1 VSTFHF
7 DYRDAP
13 KDVRVS
19 RADVRRIL
27 GYLLP
32 ARGTSALILL
42 CIVATAALG
51 LIPPILMR
59 GIIDTAIPAGDRRL
73 LNGLAAAMILAPL
86 FSGLIGVWQN
96 YLVTMMSQA
105 VMLDIR
111 TAMYDRV
118 VRQSLRFFTDT
129 RSGEIL
135 SRFQNDVGGIQG
147 VVAGTLVSLTTNTLI
162 VVSTLVVIFRMNWRL
177 SLIAVAV
184 LPMFILPTRRVGQA
198 RSRIVKETQERLA
211 ELTSHM
217 QEALSVSGYL
227 LTRLFGAQELARK
240 KFGTG
245 ATAVRDLQIRQSMAG
260 RWFLMWILMFA
271 SVGPALIY
279 LVGGHE
285 AIAGRLTVGTI
296 VAFVAYLGRLY
307 APASAL
313 VNAHVEVMSAV
324 SLFRR
329 VFEYLDLPIEIDE
342 PDRPVRLDHPRGELR
357 FDKVSMRYGSG
368 GLILQDVSFEARPG
382 EMIAVVGPSGAG
394 KTTMS
399 YLASR
404 LYDPT
409 EGSVTFDGVDLRRLS
424 LVDLARWTAKVTQ
437 ETTLLH
443 ATVAENLRYA
453 KPDATPEDLERACR
467 LAQIHDVVA
476 ALPQGYDTVVG
487 ERGYKLSGGERQR
500 LAIARIALRDPRL
513 LILDEATSSLD
524 SRNEA
529 LIQAALEPLLAGRTS
544 LVIAHRLSTILRADR
559 ILVID
564 DGRIV
569 ESGTHAQL
577 LAAGG
582 LYARLYEEQFRPQG
596 PVDATQAPA
605 N

>member
-1 VSTFHF
+1 M
-7 DYRDAP
+7 D
-13 KDVRVS
+13 
-19 RADVRRIL
+19 
-27 GYLLP
+27 
-32 ARGTSALILL
+32 
-42 CIVATAALG
+42 
-51 LIPPILMR
+51 
-59 GIIDTAIPAGDRRL
+59 
-73 LNGLAAAMILAPL
+73 
-86 FSGLIGVWQN
+86 
-96 YLVTMMSQA
+96 
-105 VMLDIR
+105 
-111 TAMYDRV
+111 
-118 VRQSLRFFTDT
+118 
-129 RSGEIL
+129 
-135 SRFQNDVGGIQG
+135 
-147 VVAGTLVSLTTNTLI
+147 
-162 VVSTLVVIFRMNWRL
+162 WRL

-198 RSRIVKETQERLA
+198 RSRIAKETQEKLA
-211 ELTSHM
+211 ELTAHM

-227 LTRLFGAQELARK
+227 LMRLFGARAHERAR
-240 KFGTG
+240 FGDRV
-245 ATAVRDLQIRQSMAG
+245 AAVRDLQVRQSMAG

-271 SVGPALIY
+271 SVGPAMIY

-307 APASAL
+307 GPASAL
-313 VNAHVEVMSAV
+313 VNAQVEVMSAV

-329 VFEYLDLPIEIDE
+329 VFDYLDLPIEIDE
-342 PDRPVRLDHPRGELR
+342 PEQPVRIEQPRGELR
-357 FDKVSMRYGSG
+357 FENVSMRYRTGA
-368 GLILQDVSFEARPG
+368 LTLHDVSFAAMPG
-382 EMIAVVGPSGAG
+382 EMVAVVGPSGAG
-394 KTTMS
+394 KTTVS

-409 EGSVTFDGVDLRRLS
+409 QGSVTFDGVDLRRLS
-424 LVDLARWTAKVTQ
+424 LEDLARWTAKVTQ

-453 KPDATPEDLERACR
+453 RPDATQEELERACR

-476 ALPQGYDTVVG
+476 ALPQGYDTIVG

-529 LIQAALEPLLAGRTS
+529 LIQAALEPLLQGRTS

-559 ILVID
+559 ILVMD
-564 DGRIV
+564 GGRIV

-582 LYARLYEEQFRPQG
+582 LYARLYEEQFRGQG
-596 PVDATQAPA
+596 ATEAPPA
-605 N
+605 VPSV